1 LFRLNRFS
9 PLFQPQL
16 DELRPHLPEFDGL
29 LVRGEGLE
37 RRIVAELQQ
46 VRNQLEADLDGG
58 DSDGE
63 EEEVGRWA
71 QLRWCGL
78 VCYGYCNRHLDI

>member
-1 LFRLNRFS
+1 M
-9 PLFQPQL
+9 FQPQL
-16 DELRPHLPEFDGL
+16 DELRPHLPEFEGL

-37 RRIVAELQQ
+37 RRIAAELQQ

-63 EEEVGRWA
+63 EEEVGAMRRVIAVVWV
-71 QLRWCGL
+71 GL
-78 VCYGYCNRHLDI
+78 L